1 MSRKTT
7 YAIFIAK
14 FLFSLGLIFWTIKM
28 TMSANVGA
36 DDDNS
41 FFSTYHKID
50 DNFNEISAQNDIFK
64 SKYKVILNINEKE
77 FDGLSYDD
85 VFLSQRVMKKKENR
99 RNILNINSN
108 TISIKIIDMK
118 NNKILENYDANVIFT
133 TTINHED
140 DLKIQVHP
148 NKKENFN
155 ISKKSYW
162 NIMGK
167 ITVEDNIG
175 HFYIKTNSK

>member
-1 MSRKTT
+1 MNKKTT
-7 YAIFIAK
+7 YMIFIAK
-14 FLFSLGLIFWTIKM
+14 FVFSLGLIFWTIKM

-36 DDDNS
+36 DDDNT

-50 DNFNEISAQNDIFK
+50 DNFNKISAQNELVK
-64 SKYKVILNINEKE
+64 AKYKVVLNINGKE

-85 VFLSQRVMKKKENR
+85 IFLSQRIVKKRLDR
-99 RNILNINSN
+99 RSILNTGNN
-108 TISIKIIDMK
+108 KISIKVIDKKTNKEIK
-118 NNKILENYDANVIFT
+118 NYKVNVVFT
-133 TTINHED
+133 TTVDHND
-140 DLKIQVHP
+140 DLKIELKDGI
-148 NKKENFN
+148 NSFN

-167 ITVEDNIG
+167 IDIDNKIG

>member
-1 MSRKTT
+1 MTKRTT

-36 DDDNS
+36 DDDNT

-50 DNFNEISAQNDIFK
+50 DNFNKISAQNDLVK
-64 SKYKVILNINEKE
+64 AKYKVILNINGKE

-85 VFLSQRVMKKKENR
+85 IFLSQRIVKKRLDR
-99 RNILNINSN
+99 RSILNTGNN
-108 TISIKIIDMK
+108 NISIKVIDKKTNKEIK
-118 NNKILENYDANVIFT
+118 NYKAEVLFT
-133 TTINHED
+133 TTVNHED
-140 DLKIQVHP
+140 DLKVELKDGL
-148 NKKENFN
+148 NRFK

-167 ITVEDNIG
+167 IIIDNKIG
-175 HFYIKTNSK
+175 HFYLKTNSK

>member
-1 MSRKTT
+1 VNKKTT
-7 YAIFIAK
+7 YMIFIAK
-14 FLFSLGLIFWTIKM
+14 FVFSLGLIFWTIKM

-36 DDDNS
+36 DDDNT

-50 DNFNEISAQNDIFK
+50 DNFNKISAQNELVK
-64 SKYKVILNINEKE
+64 AKYKVVLNINGKE

-85 VFLSQRVMKKKENR
+85 IFLSQRIVKKRLDR
-99 RNILNINSN
+99 RSILNTGNN
-108 TISIKIIDMK
+108 KISIKVIDKKTNKEIK
-118 NNKILENYDANVIFT
+118 NYKVNVVFT
-133 TTINHED
+133 TTVDHND
-140 DLKIQVHP
+140 DLKIELKDGI
-148 NKKENFN
+148 NSFN

-167 ITVEDNIG
+167 IDIDNKIG

>member
-1 MSRKTT
+1 MTKKTT
-7 YAIFIAK
+7 YAIFVAK

-36 DDDNS
+36 DDDNT

-50 DNFNEISAQNDIFK
+50 DNFNQISAQNDTFRK
-64 SKYKVILNINEKE
+64 NYKVILNINNKI

-85 VFLSQRVMKKKENR
+85 IFISQRIVKKRLDR
-99 RNILNINSN
+99 RSILNTGDN
-108 TISIKIIDMK
+108 TISIKVIDK
-118 NNKILENYDANVIFT
+118 KTNKIMNNYKVDVIFT

-140 DLKIQVHP
+140 DLKIELKNGQ
-148 NKKENFN
+148 NNFK

-167 ITVEDNIG
+167 IELEDQIA
-175 HFYIKTNSK
+175 HFYFKTNSN